1 MQNISKS
8 PAVEGKSSYSSVA
21 RNIAIVIAA
30 LAITYSQLAPHFG
43 AKNEAS
49 KASEPVPVVVAAV
62 ASETTDSPVASPKP
76 RPVPPGGLDI
86 GSDANAQAFV
96 DFLKAKTDE
105 INKAGHVVYV
115 GDAAPVA
122 SVAPSSSS
130 MAQREIEETSVT
142 PATAP
147 QAVAAAQPATNS
159 AETTVSPDGTRWTK
173 HPAPFVDKQAVA
185 SIQEHREVAAKSG
198 QVAVVKIGTYPDGV
212 PMPESVKREQIRST
226 LSTIPDEWTVTYKA
240 PNEKLRIYAFT
251 DPTCPYCKKLH
262 KALPELMEAGISVH
276 YLLYPRDMATVA
288 PGQLSEG
295 AHNLKNVWCAVDQ
308 VSAMNDAF
316 AGYKVPE
323 ADCAALPKSLNR
335 LAAPVPD
342 HYNLGDMFNVTGT
355 PTLMAS
361 NGKSQPGFSTAQQI
375 IRDFLD

>member
-8 PAVEGKSSYSSVA
+8 PAAEGKSSYSALA
-21 RNIAIVIAA
+21 RNIAIVVAA

-43 AKNEAS
+43 DKDEAS
-49 KASEPVPVVVAAV
+49 KAPDPAPVAVAAV
-62 ASETTDSPVASPKP
+62 ATESIDTVASSPTP

-86 GSDANAQAFV
+86 GSDANAQAFRE
-96 DFLKAKTDE
+96 FLKAKADE

-115 GDAAPVA
+115 QDGEPVASAAPV
-122 SVAPSSSS
+122 STIKVQPELKES
-130 MAQREIEETSVT
+130 RVT
-142 PATAP
+142 PVAAP
-147 QAVAAAQPATNS
+147 QAVTATQPAS
-159 AETTVSPDGTRWTK
+159 SSVETTVSPDGMRWTK
-173 HPAPFVDKQAVA
+173 HPAPFIDQQAQA
-185 SIQEHREVAAKSG
+185 SIQEHREAVAKSG
-198 QVAVVKIGTYPDGV
+198 QVAVVKIGSYPDGL

-240 PNEKLRIYAFT
+240 PNERLRIYAFT

-262 KALPELMEAGISVH
+262 KALPQLMEAGITVH
-276 YLLYPRDMATVA
+276 YLLYPRDMATVQ

-323 ADCAALPKSLNR
+323 ADCASLPKSLNR
-335 LAAPVPD
+335 LPAPVPD

-361 NGKSQPGFSTAQQI
+361 NGKSQAGFGTAQQI
-375 IRDFLD
+375 IQDFLD

>member
-8 PAVEGKSSYSSVA
+8 PAAEGKGSYSALA
-21 RNIAIVIAA
+21 RNIAIVVAA

-43 AKNEAS
+43 DKGEVS
-49 KASEPVPVVVAAV
+49 KAPETSPAAVAAV
-62 ASETTDSPVASPKP
+62 ATESVDTVVTPPQA

-86 GSDANAQAFV
+86 GSDANAQAFR
-96 DFLKAKTDE
+96 DFLKAKADE
-105 INKAGHVVYV
+105 INKAGPVVYV
-115 GDAAPVA
+115 QAGEPVA
-122 SVAPSSSS
+122 TTAHSSTTNPQPELGESHVAPG
-130 MAQREIEETSVT
+130 
-142 PATAP
+142 TAP
-147 QAVAAAQPATNS
+147 QAVTATQPVSSSAQ
-159 AETTVSPDGTRWTK
+159 TTESPDGTRWTK
-173 HPAPFVDKQAVA
+173 HPAPFVDQQALA
-185 SIQEHREVAAKSG
+185 SIQEHREAVAKSG
-198 QVAVVKIGTYPDGV
+198 QVAVVKIGTYPDGM

-262 KALPELMEAGISVH
+262 KALPQLLEAGISVH
-276 YLLYPRDMATVA
+276 YLLYPRDMATVPA
-288 PGQLSEG
+288 GQLSDG

-316 AGYKVPE
+316 AGYRVPE

-335 LAAPVPD
+335 LPAPVPD

-361 NGKSQPGFSTAQQI
+361 NGKNQAGFGTAQQI
-375 IRDFLD
+375 IQDFLD

>member
-8 PAVEGKSSYSSVA
+8 PAAEGKGSYSALA
-21 RNIAIVIAA
+21 RNIAIVVAA

-43 AKNEAS
+43 DKGEAS
-49 KASEPVPVVVAAV
+49 KAPEPAPAAVAAV
-62 ASETTDSPVASPKP
+62 ATESVDTVATPP
-76 RPVPPGGLDI
+76 QARPVPPGGLDI
-86 GSDANAQAFV
+86 GSDANAQAFR
-96 DFLKAKTDE
+96 DFLKAKADE
-105 INKAGHVVYV
+105 INKAGPVVYV
-115 GDAAPVA
+115 QDGEPVA
-122 SVAPSSSS
+122 STAHSSTTRPQPELVES
-130 MAQREIEETSVT
+130 RVT
-142 PATAP
+142 PGTAP
-147 QAVAAAQPATNS
+147 QAVTANQPVS
-159 AETTVSPDGTRWTK
+159 SSVQTTESPDGTRWTK
-173 HPAPFVDKQAVA
+173 HPAPFVDQQALA
-185 SIQEHREVAAKSG
+185 SIQEHRAAVAKSG
-198 QVAVVKIGTYPDGV
+198 QVAVVKIGTYPDGM

-262 KALPELMEAGISVH
+262 KALPQLLEAGISVH
-276 YLLYPRDMATVA
+276 YLLYPRDMATVPA
-288 PGQLSEG
+288 GQLSDG

-316 AGYKVPE
+316 AGYRVPE

-335 LAAPVPD
+335 LPAPVPD

-361 NGKSQPGFSTAQQI
+361 NGKNQAGFGTAQQI
-375 IRDFLD
+375 IQDFLD